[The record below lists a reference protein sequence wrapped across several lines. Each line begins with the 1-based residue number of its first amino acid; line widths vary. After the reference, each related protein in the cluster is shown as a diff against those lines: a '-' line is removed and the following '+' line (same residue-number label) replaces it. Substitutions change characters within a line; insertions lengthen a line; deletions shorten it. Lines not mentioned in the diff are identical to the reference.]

1 MDGGLGEKKFDF
13 WLSLH
18 LNCTKILATQTFWE
32 LWPQN
37 CARPVIKK
45 SESGQKLC
53 KGWSQLREQ
62 ASIFSKKLQLSIC
75 TLPFR
80 FAPCRTHCCE
90 KVSILRNEVIGKLW
104 TRTFQTQLYNLVI
117 GPSSFYTA
125 VQCAFYHLGS
135 KEIHQIEQCNFQNH
149 IDHEVCTKKLK
160 ILLKIQK
167 FGK

>member
-1 MDGGLGEKKFDF
+1 MLPPVTRLPPAKAKALLHHQNNSQFYKTVLDWMRSKLTNKLLPKMGRLFLGYVWRIGRAKLDF

-18 LNCTKILATQTFWE
+18 LYCTKILATQTFWE

-62 ASIFSKKLQLSIC
+62 ASIFSEKLQLSIC

-90 KVSILRNEVIGKLW
+90 KVLILRNEVIGKRW
-104 TRTFQTQLYNLVI
+104 TRTFQT
-117 GPSSFYTA
+117 
-125 VQCAFYHLGS
+125 
-135 KEIHQIEQCNFQNH
+135 
-149 IDHEVCTKKLK
+149 
-160 ILLKIQK
+160 
-167 FGK
+167 

>member
-1 MDGGLGEKKFDF
+1 MFHAPSCHKIATSKSQGIIAPPEQQPSLQTVLDWMRSKLTNKLLPKMGRWFFGYLWRVGRTKLDF

-62 ASIFSKKLQLSIC
+62 ASIFSEKLQLSIC

-104 TRTFQTQLYNLVI
+104 TSTR
-117 GPSSFYTA
+117 PSST
-125 VQCAFYHLGS
+125 
-135 KEIHQIEQCNFQNH
+135 I
-149 IDHEVCTKKLK
+149 
-160 ILLKIQK
+160 
-167 FGK
+167 

>member
-1 MDGGLGEKKFDF
+1 MLPPVTRLPPAKAKALLHHQNNSQVYKTVLDWMRSKLTKKLLPKMGRWFFGYVWRVGREKFDF

-32 LWPQN
+32 LWSQN

-62 ASIFSKKLQLSIC
+62 ASIFSEKLQLSIC

-80 FAPCRTHCCE
+80 FAPCRTHCCK
-90 KVSILRNEVIGKLW
+90 KVSILRNEVIGKL
-104 TRTFQTQLYNLVI
+104 
-117 GPSSFYTA
+117 
-125 VQCAFYHLGS
+125 
-135 KEIHQIEQCNFQNH
+135 
-149 IDHEVCTKKLK
+149 
-160 ILLKIQK
+160 
-167 FGK
+167 